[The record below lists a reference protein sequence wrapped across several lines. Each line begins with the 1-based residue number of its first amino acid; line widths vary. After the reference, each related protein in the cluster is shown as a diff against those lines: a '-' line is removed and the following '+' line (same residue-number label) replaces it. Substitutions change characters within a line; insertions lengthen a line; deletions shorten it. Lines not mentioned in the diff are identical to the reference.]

1 MDYEELAKQYG
12 GTVSST
18 TPSIDDLVK
27 QYGGKIEPSQTDM
40 AMSEQDKL
48 RQKYAGFT
56 TAPTRKETE
65 TTKVPFKD
73 LYEKPDN
80 FKTIYDYATSRFGKD
95 VMEKGESKKDFVNRF
110 ATHMRMEGNN
120 FISAYMEGQYMA
132 GASLE
137 DKAKAKAAS
146 DLWEKTASL
155 GEKGAQ
161 EGIRPYADYGKA
173 AISDPFTLITGGLGA
188 VAGKAIG
195 KTALKEGWKKGV
207 TSNVGK
213 IAAIPAVGATGS
225 GLQNAIGQKIDIEGS
240 KGELDQLQ
248 KTFAAL
254 PAEDQAKYK
263 ADFDKETAALQT
275 RIKSGISGKEVAK
288 AAAIG
293 GAGELLLAGLPKGAK
308 SALAVSAKSELG
320 DVLATRSKGQIAE
333 LDKYFATLSDADK
346 TKYQSLYDSIK
357 ADYTKR
363 GAVPPATVK
372 QTQAGRVEP
381 ELDAYLK
388 NMIES
393 KNQFDIFEGR
403 TLLNQG
409 GRADQLKEMQLREY
423 LNVNIPKFAQNI
435 WKLAPDLKPDDVTD
449 QAMNRAVR
457 ETLDRLDTIDSTI
470 LENAARGS
478 DFAIKDFLKAMED
491 TGLTSE
497 QLSKMYGSTVSDM
510 GRGLQALSVAK
521 RLENSMRQIDPE
533 AAKSIDRMYGR
544 DNALTSGLG
553 FLFSPFQ
560 RLDKELKGLMV
571 TQLSTTVRN
580 AFSTSAT
587 VTFGTAKEALE
598 SSLYRLGSTANEVLT
613 GKPITGTF
621 TGGLNGVWKDAV
633 RSTFYLGQG
642 ELSSEMTD
650 ILLKDAP
657 KLLAMVKRT
666 MGEASEGELSKPVR
680 LLNTLNVAQDS
691 FFRQAIFVSSVEKQ
705 LERAGLG
712 TNVYDVIAQGKQV
725 PVDVLKNAV
734 DESLRATFSKM
745 PTKGPLNIFVKG
757 AEQLAPLSSF
767 IVPFPRFMA
776 NAMEW
781 QYKYSP
787 FNLLNGSAE
796 IAKGTSLIAKGKEGG
811 EAYLAQGLENVS
823 KSTVGIAAIYAAYK
837 YRKENQDTSWYD
849 IKGPDGSLVDGRVLY
864 PAGPFLAIG
873 DYIVK
878 WEQGKTEQFKAKEM
892 FEALTG
898 MKVPTGTYSLLTDKA
913 AEYSSNAQTGE
924 GSAGTKVGTL
934 VGQLLGEYFGRAFVP
949 LQQASDFIGAIDS
962 NENLP
967 RDAYQIKPGE
977 EGFAT
982 SFKQQ
987 LQKRTPVLKQEL
999 PVFQS
1004 ATREETPPN
1013 EAGILKA
1020 ITGVAIKPF
1029 PNELEKEITRL
1040 KISSTKVFSTTGDK
1054 IVDAAAKKE
1063 MAPLIGKLFNA
1074 ISNTSYYQ
1082 ESSDDMK
1089 KIMLQ
1094 DTLSFASKTAKEIAT
1109 DKDMALAQQ
1118 EGRQSRIFENKY
1130 AALPAEVKRETAA
1143 MYKKYTGKNLEE
1155 SKDYMSALAI
1165 SNSIKKIP
1173 GFNKGGLASPRELPD
1188 EEMPKDEAEFQSW
1201 IRNTGWFDEFVKEHG
1216 EEPDLNT
1223 KDYDY
1228 RAAWK
1233 AGLEPER
1240 DPYDNNRFHWPS
1252 SLPSGEML
1260 KSEDHPTAWKEYFMR
1275 DTGVNPD
1282 SLGLKTKEDANI
1294 YLKNKEQEVP
1304 KFAPGGLVRTVTDLL
1319 SPPSSSFIKK
1329 GAGAAAEEGGESLL
1343 SKMQKTL
1350 EESKSVEKPTIEKPA
1365 VETSAP
1371 FAFSS
1376 LKQKPSNGMW
1386 IGTVKD
1392 KNGKTIEQLAFP
1404 SEQAAKDYE
1413 QFTNSFNE
1421 APDLPKKKGLM
1432 SPETEQQVQSFVDKA
1447 IAEGK
1452 KKQALAQRP
1461 DTSIMSD
1468 VSKKLKESPEVTPR
1482 EPRNSANWW
1491 ETTEPTN
1498 IAALEIA
1505 KKEANDAIKKDS
1517 YRTVDRK
1524 AGLSFIQE
1532 YRNGYFPSL
1541 REAFDQREKKTD
1553 TWKVDDVVLGVL
1565 QGEYRAK
1572 YKKELELTA
1581 ENAVEVGKM
1590 ADKLQNK
1597 LDGLREKYKDRPP
1610 MTLYH
1615 GSYSPR
1621 ESRATRGF
1629 NDPNDIQVE
1638 SSHSELGIGAPS
1650 FTKDLNLNM
1659 AQTRFGGQ
1667 TPENYLNV
1675 QIPYADYEFLRVN
1688 MSARQYGN
1696 RDLNTAARTIS
1707 GDPITV
1713 RPMSLPAT
1721 TWKEHEDAI
1730 VQAQKLKGLGA
1741 PSGER
1746 AAGAAIDYNPT
1757 EMKDVVKKFQKRDED
1772 LSNLQR
1778 RFGDYETVLLNP
1790 KSSKQVRIT
1799 ANRAYADLR
1808 KYLNTAMKYS
1818 DLVSPYGGMG
1828 QQYAYNVSVNLNRFY
1843 DMINKSTTMLDSIGS
1858 HERAENLRELGTI
1871 LNMSTD
1877 DKRKTD
1883 ALLSLTKKFNKGGL
1897 VSRP

>member
-27 QYGGKIEPSQTDM
+27 QYGGKIEPSQTDI
-40 AMSEQDKL
+40 AMSGQEKL

-56 TAPTRKETE
+56 TAPTITE
-65 TTKVPFKD
+65 SKQTKAPFKD

-80 FKTIYDYATSRFGKD
+80 FNTIYNYAVGRFGKD
-95 VMEKGESKKDFVNRF
+95 VMQKGESQEDFVKRF
-110 ATHMRMEGNN
+110 ATHMRMMGSNEINATQEVSYLN
-120 FISAYMEGQYMA
+120 SAKP
-132 GASLE
+132 E
-137 DKAKAKAAS
+137 DKAKAKAVY
-146 DLWEKTASL
+146 DLWEKTA
-155 GEKGAQ
+155 GFTEKGGQ
-161 EGIRPYADYGKA
+161 EGIGPYFDYFKGIVSSPTTVA
-173 AISDPFTLITGGLGA
+173 TAGTGAI
-188 VAGKAIG
+188 AGR
-195 KTALKEGWKKGV
+195 ALTKGV
-207 TSNVGK
+207 AEEGIKKAVVSNIGK
-213 IAAIPAVGATGS
+213 IAAVPAVGAAGAAT
-225 GLQNAIGQKIDIEGS
+225 QNVLGQKIDIEGS
-240 KGELDQLQ
+240 KGELDQLE
-248 KTFAAL
+248 KVFSSL
-254 PAEDQAKYK
+254 PAEDQARYK
-263 ADFDKETAALQT
+263 ADFDKETKAL
-275 RIKSGISGKEVAK
+275 REKIASGVSGKEVAK
-288 AAAIG
+288 AAVVG
-293 GAGELLLAGLPKGAK
+293 GTTELLFAGLPGAAKAGVAASTK
-308 SALAVSAKSELG
+308 SALG
-320 DVLATRSKGQIAE
+320 DVLSTRSKGQIAE

-346 TKYQSLYDSIK
+346 TKYQGLYDSIK

-372 QTQAGRVEP
+372 QTQAGKVEP
-381 ELDAYLK
+381 ELDSYIK

-457 ETLDRLDTIDSTI
+457 ETLDKLDTIDPVI
-470 LENAARGS
+470 LENAAQGS
-478 DFAIKDFLKAMED
+478 DFAIKDFLQAMED

-521 RLENSMRQIDPE
+521 RLENTMRQIDPE

-544 DNALTSGLG
+544 DNALTSGFG
-553 FLFSPFQ
+553 FLWDGAK

-571 TQLSTTVRN
+571 SQLSTTVRN
-580 AFSTSAT
+580 AFSTATT
-587 VTFGTAKEALE
+587 VTFGAAKEALE
-598 SSLYRLGSTANEVLT
+598 SSLYRVGTSAGEVLS
-613 GKPITGTF
+613 GKPITGSF
-621 TGGLNGVWKDAV
+621 TGGLKGVWGDAV
-633 RSTFYLGQG
+633 RTSFYLGQS

-666 MGEASEGELSKPVR
+666 TGEAAEGELSKPVR

-691 FFRQAIFVSSVEKQ
+691 FFRQAIFVSAVEKQ

-712 TNVYDVIAQGKQV
+712 TNIYDVIAQGKQV

-734 DESLRATFSKM
+734 DESLKATFSKM
-745 PTKGPLNIFVKG
+745 PTKGPMHHAVKFVEELG
-757 AEQLAPLSSF
+757 PIGSTV
-767 IVPFPRFMA
+767 IPFPRFMA

-781 QYKYSP
+781 TYKHSP
-787 FNLLNGSAE
+787 LNLVNGSVDV
-796 IAKGTSLIAKGKEGG
+796 AKGTTLLAKGAEGG
-811 EAYLAQGLENVS
+811 EAYLAKGLEDVS

-837 YRKENQDTSWYD
+837 YRKDNQDTNWYD
-849 IKGPDGSLVDGRVLY
+849 VKNPDGSLVDARVFF

-873 DYIVK
+873 DYLAK
-878 WEQGKTEQFKAKEM
+878 MESGKTDQFKSKELI
-892 FEALTG
+892 EALTG
-898 MKVPTGTYSLLTDKA
+898 FKQPAGTYALLGDKF
-913 AEYSSNAQTGE
+913 AEASSNAQTGE
-924 GSAGTKVGTL
+924 GAAGSKVATFFGEW
-934 VGQLLGEYFGRAFVP
+934 LGEYLGRGLVP
-949 LQQASDFIGAIDS
+949 LQQVSDIIGAIDRD
-962 NENLP
+962 ENVP
-967 RDAYQIKPGE
+967 RDAYQVKPGE
-977 EGFAT
+977 EGIMT
-982 SFKQQ
+982 SAKQQ
-987 LQKRTPVLKQEL
+987 LQKRTPILKQEL
-999 PVFQS
+999 PVFQT
-1004 ATREETPPN
+1004 ATREEAPPN
-1013 EAGILKA
+1013 DAGILKTA
-1020 ITGVAIKPF
+1020 TGVAIKPF

-1040 KISSTKVFSTTGDK
+1040 KIPTTKVFSTTGDK
-1054 IVDAAAKKE
+1054 IIDAAAKKE
-1063 MAPLIGKLFNA
+1063 MAPLVGKLFNA
-1074 ISNTSYYQ
+1074 ISTTSYYQ

-1094 DTLSFASKTAKEIAT
+1094 NTLSFASKTAKEIAT
-1109 DKDMALAQQ
+1109 NKDMAIAQQ
-1118 EGRQSRIFENKY
+1118 EGRQSKIFENKY
-1130 AALPAEVKRETAA
+1130 AALPAEVKRETAI

-1173 GFNKGGLASPRELPD
+1173 GF
-1188 EEMPKDEAEFQSW
+1188 
-1201 IRNTGWFDEFVKEHG
+1201 
-1216 EEPDLNT
+1216 
-1223 KDYDY
+1223 
-1228 RAAWK
+1228 
-1233 AGLEPER
+1233 
-1240 DPYDNNRFHWPS
+1240 
-1252 SLPSGEML
+1252 
-1260 KSEDHPTAWKEYFMR
+1260 
-1275 DTGVNPD
+1275 
-1282 SLGLKTKEDANI
+1282 
-1294 YLKNKEQEVP
+1294 
-1304 KFAPGGLVRTVTDLL
+1304 APGGLVRNLTDML
-1319 SPPSSSFIKK
+1319 SPPSTSFIKK
-1329 GAGAAAEEGGESLL
+1329 GAGAVAEEGGESLL
-1343 SKMQKTL
+1343 SKMQKSL
-1350 EESKSVEKPTIEKPA
+1350 EESKAVEKPTIEKPA
-1365 VETSAP
+1365 VETSAPSAP

-1421 APDLPKKKGLM
+1421 APDLPKKKQTKGLM

-1452 KKQALAQRP
+1452 KKQALAERP
-1461 DTSIMSD
+1461 DTSIMAD
-1468 VSKKLKESPEVTPR
+1468 VSKELKKPTPVTPR
-1482 EPRNSANWW
+1482 EPSINTNWW
-1491 ETTEPTN
+1491 ETSEPAD
-1498 IAALEIA
+1498 IASLEIA
-1505 KKEANDAIKKDS
+1505 KKEANDAAKGNP
-1517 YRTVDRK
+1517 YRTVERK
-1524 AGLSFIQE
+1524 AGLSFVQE

-1590 ADKLQNK
+1590 ADKLQKK

-1629 NDPNDIQVE
+1629 NDPNDVSVD

-1659 AQTRFGGQ
+1659 VQTRFGGQ
-1667 TPENYLNV
+1667 KAENYLNV
-1675 QIPYADYEFLRVN
+1675 KIPYADYEFLRVN
-1688 MSARQYGN
+1688 MSAKQYGN
-1696 RDLNTAARTIS
+1696 RDLETAVRTIS

-1730 VQAQKLKGLGA
+1730 VQAHKLKGLGA
-1741 PSGER
+1741 PSEER
-1746 AAGAAIDYNPT
+1746 AAGAAMNYDPV
-1757 EMKDVVKKFQKRDED
+1757 EMTYVVNKFKKRDED
-1772 LSNLQR
+1772 LNNLTR
-1778 RFGDYETVLLNP
+1778 RFGDYETMLLNP
-1790 KSSKQVRIT
+1790 KSSKQVRLT
-1799 ANRAYADLR
+1799 ANKVYTDLR
-1808 KYLNTAMKYS
+1808 KYLNTAMNYS

-1828 QQYAYNVSVNLNRFY
+1828 QQYAYETGVQLQRFN
-1843 DMINKSTTMLDSIGS
+1843 DMITKSSKMLSSLGS
-1858 HERAENLRELGTI
+1858 QERAENLKELYNIVNMPTDEKRRTDML
-1871 LNMSTD
+1871 LN
-1877 DKRKTD
+1877 
-1883 ALLSLTKKFNKGGL
+1883 LTKKFNKGGL
-1897 VSRP
+1897 VSKP

>member
-1 MDYEELAKQYG
+1 MDDYESLIPQKPA
-12 GTVSST
+12 V
-18 TPSIDDLVK
+18 DDYAALIPK
-27 QYGGKIEPSQTDM
+27 AGKNEYEALIPTG
-40 AMSEQDKL
+40 MSEQDKL

-56 TAPTRKETE
+56 TAPTITE
-65 TTKVPFKD
+65 SKQTKSPFKN
-73 LYEKPDN
+73 LYEKPDDFN
-80 FKTIYDYATSRFGKD
+80 TVYNYAVGRFGKD
-95 VMEKGESKKDFVNRF
+95 VMQKGESKEDFVKRF
-110 ATHMRMEGNN
+110 ATHMRMMGSNEINATQEVSYLN
-120 FISAYMEGQYMA
+120 SAKP
-132 GASLE
+132 E
-137 DKAKAKAAS
+137 DKAKAKAAY
-146 DLWEKTASL
+146 DLWEKTASFT
-155 GEKGAQ
+155 EKGGQ
-161 EGIRPYADYGKA
+161 EGIGPYFDYFKGIVSSPTTVA
-173 AISDPFTLITGGLGA
+173 TAGTGAI
-188 VAGKAIG
+188 AGR
-195 KTALKEGWKKGV
+195 ALTKGV
-207 TSNVGK
+207 AEEGIKKALVSNIGK
-213 IAAIPAVGATGS
+213 IAAVPAVGAAGAAT
-225 GLQNAIGQKIDIEGS
+225 QNVLGQKIDIEGS
-240 KGELDQLQ
+240 KGELFELE

-254 PAEDQAKYK
+254 PAEDQARFK
-263 ADFDKETAALQT
+263 ADFDKETKALKDK
-275 RIKSGISGKEVAK
+275 IASGVSGKKVAK
-288 AAAIG
+288 AAVVG
-293 GAGELLLAGLPKGAK
+293 GTAELLFAGLPGAAKAGLAASTK
-308 SALAVSAKSELG
+308 SALG
-320 DVLATRSKGQIAE
+320 DVLSTRSKGQIAE

-346 TKYQSLYDSIK
+346 TKYQGLYDSIK

-372 QTQAGRVEP
+372 QTQAGKVEP
-381 ELDAYLK
+381 ELDKYIK
-388 NMIES
+388 DMVES
-393 KNQFDIFEGR
+393 ENQFDIFEGR
-403 TLLNQG
+403 TLLNKG
-409 GRADQLKEMQLREY
+409 GRADQLKEIQLREY

-457 ETLDRLDTIDSTI
+457 ETLDRLDTINPTI
-470 LENAARGS
+470 LENAAQGS

-521 RLENSMRQIDPE
+521 RLENTMRKIDPE

-544 DNALTSGLG
+544 NNALTSGFG
-553 FLFSPFQ
+553 FLWDGAK

-571 TQLSTTVRN
+571 SQLSTTVRN
-580 AFSTSAT
+580 AFSTATT
-587 VTFGTAKEALE
+587 VTFGVAKEAME
-598 SSLYRLGSTANEVLT
+598 SSLYRIGTSAGEALS

-621 TGGLNGVWKDAV
+621 TGGLKGVWGDAV
-633 RSTFYLGQG
+633 RTSFYLGQS

-657 KLLAMVKRT
+657 KLLSMIKRT
-666 MGEASEGELSKPVR
+666 TGEASEGELSKPVR
-680 LLNTLNVAQDS
+680 LLNTLNVAQDA

-712 TNVYDVIAQGKQV
+712 TNIYDVIAQGKQV
-725 PVDVLKNAV
+725 PVDVLRNAV

-745 PTKGPLNIFVKG
+745 PTKGPMHHAVKFVEELG
-757 AEQLAPLSSF
+757 PIGSTV
-767 IVPFPRFMA
+767 IPFPRFMA

-781 QYKYSP
+781 TYKHSP
-787 FNLLNGSAE
+787 LNLVNGSVDV
-796 IAKGTSLIAKGKEGG
+796 AKGTTLLAKGAEGG
-811 EAYLAQGLENVS
+811 EAYLAKGLENVS

-837 YRKENQDTSWYD
+837 YRKDNQDTNWYD
-849 IKGPDGSLVDGRVLY
+849 VKNPDGSLVDARVFF

-873 DYIVK
+873 DYLAK
-878 WEQGKTEQFKAKEM
+878 MESGKTDQFKSKELI
-892 FEALTG
+892 EALTG
-898 MKVPTGTYSLLTDKA
+898 FKQPAGTYALLGDKF
-913 AEYSSNAQTGE
+913 AEASSNAQTGE
-924 GSAGTKVGTL
+924 GVAGNKVATFFGEW
-934 VGQLLGEYFGRAFVP
+934 LGEYLGRGLVP
-949 LQQASDFIGAIDS
+949 LQQVSDIIGAIDRD
-962 NENLP
+962 ENVP

-982 SFKQQ
+982 SAKQQ
-987 LQKRTPVLKQEL
+987 LQKRTPILKQEL
-999 PVFQS
+999 PVFQT
-1004 ATREETPPN
+1004 ATREEQPPN
-1013 EAGILKA
+1013 DAGLLKTA
-1020 ITGVAIKPF
+1020 TGVAIKPF

-1040 KISSTKVFSTTGDK
+1040 KIPSTKVFSTTGDK

-1063 MAPLIGKLFNA
+1063 MAPLVGKLFNA
-1074 ISNTSYYQ
+1074 ISSTSFYQ
-1082 ESSDDMK
+1082 EGSDDMK

-1094 DTLSFASKTAKEIAT
+1094 NTLSFASKTAKEIAT
-1109 DKDMALAQQ
+1109 TRDMALAQQ

-1130 AALPAEVKRETAA
+1130 AALPVEVKRETAA
-1143 MYKKYTGKNLEE
+1143 MYKKYTGKDLEE

-1173 GFNKGGLASPRELPD
+1173 GFNKGGLASPREIAD
-1188 EEMPKDEAEFQSW
+1188 DKMPNDEAAFQNW
-1201 IRNTGWFDEFVKEHG
+1201 IRNTGWFDEFVKEYG
-1216 EEPDLNT
+1216 EEPDLDT

-1233 AGLEPER
+1233 AGVQPER

-1260 KSEDHPTAWKEYFMR
+1260 KSEDHPTAWKEKFMR
-1275 DTGVNPD
+1275 ETDINPD
-1282 SLGLKTKEDANI
+1282 ALGLKTQEDADI

-1329 GAGAAAEEGGESLL
+1329 GAGAVAEEGGESLL

-1350 EESKSVEKPTIEKPA
+1350 EESKAVEKPIVEKPA
-1365 VETSAP
+1365 AETSAP

-1376 LKQKPSNGMW
+1376 LKQKPSSGVW
-1386 IGTVKD
+1386 VGTVKD

-1421 APDLPKKKGLM
+1421 APDLPKKKETKGLM
-1432 SPETEQQVQSFVDKA
+1432 SPETEQQIQSFVDKA

-1461 DTSIMSD
+1461 DTSIMSE

-1491 ETTEPTN
+1491 ETAEPTN

-1505 KKEANDAIKKDS
+1505 KKEANDALKGDS

-1541 REAFDQREKKTD
+1541 REAFNQREKKTD

-1572 YKKELELTA
+1572 YKKELEITA
-1581 ENAVEVGKM
+1581 DNAVEVGKM

-1621 ESRATRGF
+1621 QSRATFGF
-1629 NDPNDIQVE
+1629 NDPNDIQME

-1667 TPENYLNV
+1667 APENYLNV

-1696 RDLNTAARTIS
+1696 RDLNTAARTIT

-1741 PSGER
+1741 PSEQR
-1746 AAGAAIDYNPT
+1746 AAGAAMNYNPT

-1772 LSNLQR
+1772 LNNLTR
-1778 RFGDYETVLLNP
+1778 WFSKYEDILLNP

-1828 QQYAYNVSVNLNRFY
+1828 QQYAYNVSVNLGRFD
-1843 DMINKSTTMLDSIGS
+1843 DMINKSITMLNSLGS
-1858 HERAENLRELGTI
+1858 HERAENLKDLVGI
-1871 LNMSTD
+1871 LNMSMD

-1897 VSRP
+1897 VSKP

>member
-12 GTVSST
+12 GTVSSST
-18 TPSIDDLVK
+18 SSIDDLVK

-56 TAPTRKETE
+56 TAPTITE
-65 TTKVPFKD
+65 SKQTKSPFKD

-80 FKTIYDYATSRFGKD
+80 FNTVYNYAVGRFGKD
-95 VMEKGESKKDFVNRF
+95 VMQKGESQEDFVKRF
-110 ATHMRMEGNN
+110 ATHMRMMGSNEINATQEVSYLNN
-120 FISAYMEGQYMA
+120 AKP
-132 GASLE
+132 E
-137 DKAKAKAAS
+137 DKVKAKAAY
-146 DLWEKTASL
+146 DLWEKTA
-155 GEKGAQ
+155 GFTEKGGQ
-161 EGIRPYADYGKA
+161 EGIGPYFDYFKGIVSSPTTVA
-173 AISDPFTLITGGLGA
+173 TAGTGAI
-188 VAGKAIG
+188 AGR
-195 KTALKEGWKKGV
+195 ALTKGV
-207 TSNVGK
+207 AEEGIKKALVSNIGK
-213 IAAIPAVGATGS
+213 IAAVPAVGAAGAAT
-225 GLQNAIGQKIDIEGS
+225 QNVLGQKIDIEGS

-248 KTFAAL
+248 KTFASL
-254 PAEDQAKYK
+254 PAEDQARFK
-263 ADFDKETAALQT
+263 ADFDKETAALQAK
-275 RIKSGISGKEVAK
+275 IQSGVSGKEVAK
-288 AAAIG
+288 AAVVG
-293 GAGELLLAGLPKGAK
+293 GTTELLFAGLPGAAKAGAAARGTK
-308 SALAVSAKSELG
+308 SALG

-346 TKYQSLYDSIK
+346 TKYQGLYDSIK
-357 ADYTKR
+357 ADYEKR
-363 GAVPPATVK
+363 ATVPTPPVK
-372 QTQAGRVEP
+372 PQKASDP
-381 ELDAYLK
+381 ELDKYII
-388 NMIES
+388 NMIEAE
-393 KNQFDIFEGR
+393 NQFDIFDGR
-403 TLLNQG
+403 TLLNKG
-409 GRADQLKEMQLREY
+409 SRADQLKEMQLREY

-435 WKLAPDLKPDDVTD
+435 WKLAPEFKPDDVTD
-449 QAMNRAVR
+449 QAINRAVR
-457 ETLDRLDTIDSTI
+457 DTLDKLDTIDPTI
-470 LENAARGS
+470 LENAAKGS
-478 DFAIKDFLKAMED
+478 DFVVKDFLRAMEE

-497 QLSKMYGSTVSDM
+497 QISKMYGSSVSDM
-510 GRGLQALSVAK
+510 GRGLQALSVVK
-521 RLENSMRQIDPE
+521 RLENSMKQIDPE

-544 DNALTSGLG
+544 NNVLTSGFG
-553 FLFSPFQ
+553 FLWDGAK

-571 TQLSTTVRN
+571 SQLSTTVRN
-580 AFSTSAT
+580 AFSTATT
-587 VTFGTAKEALE
+587 VTFGAAKEALE
-598 SSLYRLGSTANEVLT
+598 SSLYRVGTTAGEVLS
-613 GKPITGTF
+613 GQPITGSF
-621 TGGLNGVWKDAV
+621 TGGLNGVWNDAV
-633 RSTFYLGQG
+633 RTSFYLGRG
-642 ELSSEMTD
+642 DLSSEMTD
-650 ILLKDAP
+650 VLLKDAP
-657 KLLAMVKRT
+657 KLLSMIKRT
-666 MGEASEGELSKPVR
+666 TGEASEGELSKPVR
-680 LLNTLNVAQDS
+680 LLNTLNVAQDA

-712 TNVYDVIAQGKQV
+712 TNIYDVIAQGKQV

-734 DESLRATFSKM
+734 DESLKATFSKM
-745 PTKGPLNIFVKG
+745 PTKGPMHHAVKFVEELG
-757 AEQLAPLSSF
+757 PIGSTV
-767 IVPFPRFMA
+767 IPFPRFMA

-781 QYKYSP
+781 TYKHSP
-787 FNLLNGSAE
+787 LNLVNGSVDV
-796 IAKGTSLIAKGKEGG
+796 AKGTTLLAKGERGG

-837 YRKENQDTSWYD
+837 YRKDNQDTNWYD
-849 IKGPDGSLVDGRVLY
+849 VKNPDGSLVDARVFF

-873 DYIVK
+873 DYLAK
-878 WEQGKTEQFKAKEM
+878 MESGKTDQFKSKELI
-892 FEALTG
+892 EALTG
-898 MKVPTGTYSLLTDKA
+898 FKQPAGTYALLGDKF
-913 AEYSSNAQTGE
+913 AEASSNAQTGE
-924 GSAGTKVGTL
+924 GASSNKVATFFGEW
-934 VGQLLGEYFGRAFVP
+934 LGEYLGRGLVP
-949 LQQASDFIGAIDS
+949 LQQVSDIIGAIDRD
-962 NENLP
+962 ENVP
-967 RDAYQIKPGE
+967 RDAYQVKPGE
-977 EGFAT
+977 EGVLT
-982 SFKQQ
+982 SAKQQ
-987 LQKRTPVLKQEL
+987 LQKRTPILKQEL
-999 PVFQS
+999 PVFQT
-1004 ATREETPPN
+1004 ATREEQSPN
-1013 EAGILKA
+1013 DAGLLKTA
-1020 ITGVAIKPF
+1020 TGVAIKQF

-1040 KISSTKVFSTTGDK
+1040 KIPTTKVFSTTGDK
-1054 IVDAAAKKE
+1054 VVDAVAKKE
-1063 MAPLIGKLFNA
+1063 MAPLAGKLFNT
-1074 ISNTSYYQ
+1074 ISNTSFYQ
-1082 ESSDDMK
+1082 EGSDDMK

-1094 DTLSFASKTAKEIAT
+1094 NTLSFASKTAKEIAT
-1109 DKDMALAQQ
+1109 NRDMATAQQ

-1130 AALPAEVKRETAA
+1130 SALPVEVKRETAA
-1143 MYKKYTGKNLEE
+1143 MYKKYTGKDLEE

-1173 GFNKGGLASPRELPD
+1173 GF
-1188 EEMPKDEAEFQSW
+1188 
-1201 IRNTGWFDEFVKEHG
+1201 
-1216 EEPDLNT
+1216 
-1223 KDYDY
+1223 
-1228 RAAWK
+1228 
-1233 AGLEPER
+1233 
-1240 DPYDNNRFHWPS
+1240 
-1252 SLPSGEML
+1252 
-1260 KSEDHPTAWKEYFMR
+1260 
-1275 DTGVNPD
+1275 
-1282 SLGLKTKEDANI
+1282 
-1294 YLKNKEQEVP
+1294 
-1304 KFAPGGLVRTVTDLL
+1304 APGGLVRNLTDML

-1329 GAGAAAEEGGESLL
+1329 GAGAVAEEGGESLL

-1350 EESKSVEKPTIEKPA
+1350 EESKAVEKPTI
-1365 VETSAP
+1365 ETSAP

-1413 QFTNSFNE
+1413 QFSNSFNE
-1421 APDLPKKKGLM
+1421 TTTLPKKKETKGLM
-1432 SPETEQQVQSFVDKA
+1432 SPETEQQIQSFVDKA

-1461 DTSIMSD
+1461 DTSIMSE
-1468 VSKKLKESPEVTPR
+1468 VSKKLKESPAVTPR

-1505 KKEANDAIKKDS
+1505 KKEANDALKGDS

-1532 YRNGYFPSL
+1532 YREGYFPSL
-1541 REAFDQREKKTD
+1541 REAFNQREKKTD

-1572 YKKELELTA
+1572 YKKELEITS

-1621 ESRATRGF
+1621 QSRATFGF
-1629 NDPNDIQVE
+1629 NDPNNIQVE

-1696 RDLNTAARTIS
+1696 RDLNTAARTIT

-1713 RPMSLPAT
+1713 RHMSLPAT

-1741 PSGER
+1741 PSEQR
-1746 AAGAAIDYNPT
+1746 AAGAAMNYNPT

-1772 LSNLQR
+1772 LNNLTR

-1871 LNMSTD
+1871 LNMSMD

-1897 VSRP
+1897 VSKP

>member
-1 MDYEELAKQYG
+1 MDDYESLIPQKPA
-12 GTVSST
+12 V
-18 TPSIDDLVK
+18 DDYAALIPK
-27 QYGGKIEPSQTDM
+27 AGKNEYEALIPTG
-40 AMSEQDKL
+40 MSEQDKL

-65 TTKVPFKD
+65 TTKIPFKD

-173 AISDPFTLITGGLGA
+173 AISDPFTLITGGLGT

-213 IAAIPAVGATGS
+213 IAAIPAVGAAGS

-240 KGELDQLQ
+240 KGELNQLQ

-263 ADFDKETAALQT
+263 ADFDKEVAALQT
-275 RIKSGISGKEVAK
+275 RIESGISGKKVAE

-293 GAGELLLAGLPKGAK
+293 GAGELLLAGLPGAAK
-308 SALAVSAKSELG
+308 SALSASTKSALG
-320 DVLATRSKGQIAE
+320 DVLSTRSKDQIAE
-333 LDKYFATLSDADK
+333 LDKYFATLSDPDK
-346 TKYQSLYDSIK
+346 KKYESLYNNIK

-363 GAVPPATVK
+363 GAVPSATVK

-381 ELDAYLK
+381 ELDKYIK
-388 NMIES
+388 DMVES
-393 KNQFDIFEGR
+393 ENQFDIFEGR
-403 TLLNQG
+403 TLLNKG

-470 LENAARGS
+470 LENAAQGS

-497 QLSKMYGSTVSDM
+497 QLSKMYGSSVSDM

-544 DNALTSGLG
+544 DNALTNSLG

-571 TQLSTTVRN
+571 SQLSTTVRN
-580 AFSTSAT
+580 AFSTAAT

-598 SSLYRLGSTANEVLT
+598 SSLYRLGSSANEVLT

-621 TGGLNGVWKDAV
+621 TGGLNGVWNDAV
-633 RSTFYLGQG
+633 RSSFYLGQG

-666 MGEASEGELSKPVR
+666 MGEASEGELSKSVR

-745 PTKGPLNIFVKG
+745 PTKGPLNTFVKG
-757 AEQLAPLSSF
+757 VEQLGPIAS
-767 IVPFPRFMA
+767 IVIPFPRFMA

-781 QYKYSP
+781 QYKHSP
-787 FNLLNGSAE
+787 FNLLNGSVE
-796 IAKGTSLIAKGKEGG
+796 IAKGTSLIARGKEGG

-849 IKGPDGSLVDGRVLY
+849 IKGSDGSLVDGRVFF

-873 DYIVK
+873 DYMVK
-878 WEQGKTEQFKAKEM
+878 WEQGKTDQFKSKELL
-892 FEALTG
+892 EALTG
-898 MKVPTGTYSLLTDKA
+898 MKVPTGTYALLSDKF
-913 AEYSSNAQTGE
+913 AEASSNAQTGE
-924 GSAGTKVGTL
+924 QSASTKVATVMGEL
-934 VGQLLGEYFGRAFVP
+934 VGEYLGRGLVPFQQL
-949 LQQASDFIGAIDS
+949 SDFIGAIDR

-967 RDAYQIKPGE
+967 RDAYQVKPGE

-1013 EAGILKA
+1013 EAGVLKA
-1020 ITGVAIKPF
+1020 ITGIAIKPF

-1040 KISSTKVFSTTGDK
+1040 KISSTKVFSSTGDK

-1063 MAPLIGKLFNA
+1063 MAPLAGKLFDS
-1074 ISNTSYYQ
+1074 IKSTSYYQ
-1082 ESSDDMK
+1082 KSSDDMQ

-1094 DTLSFASKTAKEIAT
+1094 NTLSFASNTAKEIAT
-1109 DKDMALAQQ
+1109 NKDMALAQQ

-1130 AALPAEVKRETAA
+1130 AGLPAEVKRETAS
-1143 MYKKYTGKNLEE
+1143 MYKKYTGKNLEDT
-1155 SKDYMSALAI
+1155 KDYMSALAI

-1173 GFNKGGLASPRELPD
+1173 G
-1188 EEMPKDEAEFQSW
+1188 
-1201 IRNTGWFDEFVKEHG
+1201 
-1216 EEPDLNT
+1216 
-1223 KDYDY
+1223 
-1228 RAAWK
+1228 
-1233 AGLEPER
+1233 
-1240 DPYDNNRFHWPS
+1240 
-1252 SLPSGEML
+1252 
-1260 KSEDHPTAWKEYFMR
+1260 
-1275 DTGVNPD
+1275 
-1282 SLGLKTKEDANI
+1282 
-1294 YLKNKEQEVP
+1294 
-1304 KFAPGGLVRTVTDLL
+1304 FAPGGLVRTVTDLL

-1329 GAGAAAEEGGESLL
+1329 GAGAVAEEGGESLL

-1350 EESKSVEKPTIEKPA
+1350 EESKAVEKPIVEKPA
-1365 VETSAP
+1365 AETSAP

-1376 LKQKPSNGMW
+1376 LKQKPSSGVW
-1386 IGTVKD
+1386 VGTVKD

-1421 APDLPKKKGLM
+1421 APDLPKKKETKGLM
-1432 SPETEQQVQSFVDKA
+1432 SPETEQQIQSFVDKA

-1461 DTSIMSD
+1461 DTSIMSE

-1491 ETTEPTN
+1491 ETAEPTN

-1505 KKEANDAIKKDS
+1505 KKEANDALKGDS

-1541 REAFDQREKKTD
+1541 REAFDQREKKAD

-1572 YKKELELTA
+1572 YKKELEITA
-1581 ENAVEVGKM
+1581 DNAVEVGKM

-1597 LDGLREKYKDRPP
+1597 LDGLREKYKGRPP

-1621 ESRATRGF
+1621 QSRATFGF

-1696 RDLNTAARTIS
+1696 RDLNTAARTIT

-1741 PSGER
+1741 PSEQR
-1746 AAGAAIDYNPT
+1746 AAGAAMNYNPT

-1772 LSNLQR
+1772 LNNLTR

-1799 ANRAYADLR
+1799 ANKAYADLR

-1871 LNMSTD
+1871 LSMSMD

>member
-1 MDYEELAKQYG
+1 MDDYESLIPQKPA
-12 GTVSST
+12 V
-18 TPSIDDLVK
+18 DDYAALIPK
-27 QYGGKIEPSQTDM
+27 AGKNEYEALIPVG
-40 AMSEQDKL
+40 MSEQEKL

-56 TAPTRKETE
+56 TAPTITE
-65 TTKVPFKD
+65 SKQTKSPFKD

-80 FKTIYDYATSRFGKD
+80 FNAIYNYAVGRFGKD
-95 VMEKGESKKDFVNRF
+95 VMQKGESQEDFVKRF
-110 ATHMRMEGNN
+110 ATHMRMLGNE
-120 FISAYMEGQYMA
+120 ISATQEISYLNSAKPE
-132 GASLE
+132 E
-137 DKAKAKAAS
+137 KAKAQAAY
-146 DLWEKTASL
+146 DLWKKTA
-155 GEKGAQ
+155 GFTEKGGQ
-161 EGIRPYADYGKA
+161 EGIGPYFDFFKSI
-173 AISDPFTLITGGLGA
+173 ISSPTTLATAGTGSI
-188 VAGKAIG
+188 AGR
-195 KTALKEGWKKGV
+195 ALTKGV
-207 TSNVGK
+207 AEEGIKKAVVSNIGK
-213 IAAIPAVGATGS
+213 IAAVPAVGAAGS
-225 GLQNAIGQKIDIEGS
+225 ATQNVLEQKIDIEGS

-248 KTFAAL
+248 KTFASL
-254 PAEDQAKYK
+254 PAEDQARFK
-263 ADFDKETAALQT
+263 ADFDKETAALQAK
-275 RIKSGISGKEVAK
+275 IQSGVSGKEVAK
-288 AAAIG
+288 AAVVG
-293 GAGELLLAGLPKGAK
+293 GTTELLFAGLPGAAKAGIAARGTK
-308 SALAVSAKSELG
+308 SALG

-346 TKYQSLYDSIK
+346 TKYQGLYDSIK
-357 ADYTKR
+357 ADYEKR
-363 GAVPPATVK
+363 ATVPTPPVK
-372 QTQAGRVEP
+372 PQKASDP
-381 ELDAYLK
+381 ELDKYII
-388 NMIES
+388 NMIEAE
-393 KNQFDIFEGR
+393 NQFDIFDGR
-403 TLLNQG
+403 TLLNKG
-409 GRADQLKEMQLREY
+409 SRADQLKEMQLREY

-435 WKLAPDLKPDDVTD
+435 WKLAPEFKPDDVTD
-449 QAMNRAVR
+449 QAINRAVR
-457 ETLDRLDTIDSTI
+457 DTLDKLDTIDPTI
-470 LENAARGS
+470 LENAAKGS
-478 DFAIKDFLKAMED
+478 DFVVKDFLRAMEE

-497 QLSKMYGSTVSDM
+497 QISKMYGSSVSDM
-510 GRGLQALSVAK
+510 GRGLQALSVVK
-521 RLENSMRQIDPE
+521 RLENSMKQIDPE

-544 DNALTSGLG
+544 NNVLTSGFG
-553 FLFSPFQ
+553 FLWDGAK

-571 TQLSTTVRN
+571 SQLSTTVRN
-580 AFSTSAT
+580 AFSTATT
-587 VTFGTAKEALE
+587 VTFGAAKEALE
-598 SSLYRLGSTANEVLT
+598 SSLYRVGTTAGEVLS
-613 GKPITGTF
+613 GQPITGSF
-621 TGGLNGVWKDAV
+621 TGGLNGVWNDAV
-633 RSTFYLGQG
+633 RTSFYLGRG
-642 ELSSEMTD
+642 DLSSEMTD
-650 ILLKDAP
+650 VLLKDAP
-657 KLLAMVKRT
+657 KLLSMIKRT
-666 MGEASEGELSKPVR
+666 TGEAAEGELSKPVR
-680 LLNTLNVAQDS
+680 LLNTLNVAQDA

-712 TNVYDVIAQGKQV
+712 TNIYDVIAQGKQV

-734 DESLRATFSKM
+734 DESLKATFSKM
-745 PTKGPLNIFVKG
+745 PTKGPMHHAVKFVEELG
-757 AEQLAPLSSF
+757 PIGSTV
-767 IVPFPRFMA
+767 IPFPRFMA

-781 QYKYSP
+781 TYKHSP
-787 FNLLNGSAE
+787 LNLVNGSVDV
-796 IAKGTSLIAKGKEGG
+796 AKGTTLLAKGERGG

-837 YRKENQDTSWYD
+837 YRKDNQDTNWYD
-849 IKGPDGSLVDGRVLY
+849 VKNPDGSLVDARVFF

-873 DYIVK
+873 DYLAK
-878 WEQGKTEQFKAKEM
+878 MESGKTDQFKSKELI
-892 FEALTG
+892 EALTG
-898 MKVPTGTYSLLTDKA
+898 FKQPAGTYALLGDKF
-913 AEYSSNAQTGE
+913 AEASSNAQTGE
-924 GSAGTKVGTL
+924 GAAGSKVATFFGEW
-934 VGQLLGEYFGRAFVP
+934 LGEYLGRGLVP
-949 LQQASDFIGAIDS
+949 LQQVSDIIGAIDRD
-962 NENLP
+962 ENVP
-967 RDAYQIKPGE
+967 RDAYQVKPGE
-977 EGFAT
+977 EGVMT
-982 SFKQQ
+982 SAKQQ
-987 LQKRTPVLKQEL
+987 LQKRTPIFKQEL
-999 PVFQS
+999 PVFQI
-1004 ATREETPPN
+1004 ATREEQSPN
-1013 EAGILKA
+1013 DAGLLKTA
-1020 ITGVAIKPF
+1020 TGVAIKPF

-1040 KISSTKVFSTTGDK
+1040 KIPSTKVFSTTGDK

-1074 ISNTSYYQ
+1074 ISNTSFYQ
-1082 ESSDDMK
+1082 EGSDDMK

-1094 DTLSFASKTAKEIAT
+1094 NTLSFASKTAKEIAT
-1109 DKDMALAQQ
+1109 NRDMATAQQ

-1173 GFNKGGLASPRELPD
+1173 GFARGGLASPKKLPD
-1188 EEMPKDEAEFQSW
+1188 DEAAFQKW
-1201 IRNTGWFDEFVKEHG
+1201 IRNTGWFKEFKTQYK

-1233 AGLEPER
+1233 AGVKPER
-1240 DPYDNNRFHWPS
+1240 DPYDKNRFHWPS
-1252 SLPSGEML
+1252 SLPTGEML

-1304 KFAPGGLVRTVTDLL
+1304 KFAPGGLVRNLTDML

-1329 GAGAAAEEGGESLL
+1329 GVGAAAEEGGESLL

-1350 EESKSVEKPTIEKPA
+1350 EESKTVEKPTI
-1365 VETSAP
+1365 ETSAP

-1421 APDLPKKKGLM
+1421 TTTLPKKKGLM

-1461 DTSIMSD
+1461 DTSIMSE
-1468 VSKKLKESPEVTPR
+1468 VSKKIKESPPVTPR
-1482 EPRNSANWW
+1482 EPSINTNWW
-1491 ETTEPTN
+1491 ETAEPTDV
-1498 IAALEIA
+1498 AALEIA
-1505 KKEANDAIKKDS
+1505 KKEANDALKGDS

-1532 YRNGYFPSL
+1532 YREGYFPSL
-1541 REAFDQREKKTD
+1541 REAFNQREKKTD

-1572 YKKELELTA
+1572 YKKELELTP

-1621 ESRATRGF
+1621 QSRATFGF
-1629 NDPNDIQVE
+1629 NDPNNIQVE

-1688 MSARQYGN
+1688 MSAKQYGN
-1696 RDLNTAARTIS
+1696 RDLNTAARTIT

-1741 PSGER
+1741 PSEQR
-1746 AAGAAIDYNPT
+1746 EAGAAMNYNPT

-1772 LSNLQR
+1772 LNNLTR
-1778 RFGDYETVLLNP
+1778 RFSKYEDMLLNP
-1790 KSSKQVRIT
+1790 KSSKQVRIF
-1799 ANRAYADLR
+1799 ANMAYSDLR

-1871 LNMSTD
+1871 LSMSMD

>member
-1 MDYEELAKQYG
+1 MDEYESLIPQKPA
-12 GTVSST
+12 V
-18 TPSIDDLVK
+18 DDYAALIPK
-27 QYGGKIEPSQTDM
+27 AGKNEYEALIPVG
-40 AMSEQDKL
+40 MSEQEKL

-56 TAPTRKETE
+56 TAPTITE
-65 TTKVPFKD
+65 SKQEKAPFKN

-80 FKTIYDYATSRFGKD
+80 FNTIYNYAVGRFGKD
-95 VMEKGESKKDFVNRF
+95 VMQKGESQEDFVKRF
-110 ATHMRMEGNN
+110 ATHMRMMGSNEINATQEVSYLN
-120 FISAYMEGQYMA
+120 SAKP
-132 GASLE
+132 E
-137 DKAKAKAAS
+137 DKAKAKAAY
-146 DLWEKTASL
+146 DLWEKTASFT
-155 GEKGAQ
+155 EKGGQ
-161 EGIRPYADYGKA
+161 EGIGPYWDYFKG
-173 AISDPFTLITGGLGA
+173 IVSSPTT
-188 VAGKAIG
+188 VA
-195 KTALKEGWKKGV
+195 TAGMGSFAGRALTKGV
-207 TSNVGK
+207 AEEGIKKAVVSNIGK
-213 IAAIPAVGATGS
+213 IAAVPAVGAAGAAT
-225 GLQNAIGQKIDIEGS
+225 QNVLGQKIDIEGS

-248 KTFAAL
+248 KTFASL
-254 PAEDQAKYK
+254 PAEDQARYK
-263 ADFDKETAALQT
+263 ADFDKETAALQAK
-275 RIKSGISGKEVAK
+275 IQSGVSGKEVAK

-293 GAGELLLAGLPKGAK
+293 GAGELLFAGLPGAAKAGIGASTK
-308 SALAVSAKSELG
+308 SALG

-346 TKYQSLYDSIK
+346 TKYQGLYDSIK

-409 GRADQLKEMQLREY
+409 GRQDQLKEMQLREY

-457 ETLDRLDTIDSTI
+457 ETLDRLDTIDPVI
-470 LENAARGS
+470 LENAAKGS

-521 RLENSMRQIDPE
+521 RLENTMRQIDPE

-544 DNALTSGLG
+544 DNALTSGFG
-553 FLFSPFQ
+553 FLWDGAK

-571 TQLSTTVRN
+571 SQLSTTVRN
-580 AFSTSAT
+580 AFSTTTT
-587 VTFGTAKEALE
+587 VTFGAAKEALE
-598 SSLYRLGSTANEVLT
+598 SSLYRIGTSAGEALS
-613 GKPITGTF
+613 GKPVTGTF
-621 TGGLNGVWKDAV
+621 TGGLKGVWNDAV
-633 RSTFYLGQG
+633 RTSFYLGQG

-666 MGEASEGELSKPVR
+666 TGEAAEGELSKPVR

-691 FFRQAIFVSSVEKQ
+691 FFRQAIFVSAVEKQ

-712 TNVYDVIAQGKQV
+712 TNIYDVIAQGKQV

-734 DESLRATFSKM
+734 DESLKATFSKM
-745 PTKGPLNIFVKG
+745 PTKGPMYHAVKFVEELG
-757 AEQLAPLSSF
+757 PVGSTV
-767 IVPFPRFMA
+767 IPFPRFMA

-781 QYKYSP
+781 TYKHSP
-787 FNLLNGSAE
+787 LNLVNGSVDV
-796 IAKGTSLIAKGKEGG
+796 AKGTTLLAKGKEGG
-811 EAYLAQGLENVS
+811 EAYLAKGLEDVS
-823 KSTVGIAAIYAAYK
+823 KSTVGVAAIYAAYK
-837 YRKENQDTSWYD
+837 YRKENQDTNWYD
-849 IKGPDGSLVDGRVLY
+849 VKNPDGSLVDARVFF

-873 DYIVK
+873 DYLAK
-878 WEQGKTEQFKAKEM
+878 MESGKTDQFKSKELI
-892 FEALTG
+892 EALTG
-898 MKVPTGTYSLLTDKA
+898 FKQPAGTYALLGDKFTEA
-913 AEYSSNAQTGE
+913 SSNAQTGE
-924 GSAGTKVGTL
+924 GAAGTKVATFFGEW
-934 VGQLLGEYFGRAFVP
+934 LGEYLGRGLVP
-949 LQQASDFIGAIDS
+949 LQQVSDIIGAIDRD
-962 NENLP
+962 ENVP
-967 RDAYQIKPGE
+967 RDAYQVKPGE
-977 EGFAT
+977 EGVVT
-982 SFKQQ
+982 SAKQQ
-987 LQKRTPVLKQEL
+987 LQKRTPILKQEL
-999 PVFQS
+999 PIFQT
-1004 ATREETPPN
+1004 ATREEAPPN
-1013 EAGILKA
+1013 DAGLLKTA
-1020 ITGVAIKPF
+1020 TGVAIKPF

-1040 KISSTKVFSTTGDK
+1040 KIPTTKVFSTTGDK

-1063 MAPLIGKLFNA
+1063 MAPIVGKLFDS
-1074 ISNTSYYQ
+1074 ISSTSYYQ

-1094 DTLSFASKTAKEIAT
+1094 NTLSFASKTAKEIAT
-1109 DKDMALAQQ
+1109 NKDMALAQQ

-1173 GFNKGGLASPRELPD
+1173 GF
-1188 EEMPKDEAEFQSW
+1188 
-1201 IRNTGWFDEFVKEHG
+1201 
-1216 EEPDLNT
+1216 
-1223 KDYDY
+1223 
-1228 RAAWK
+1228 
-1233 AGLEPER
+1233 
-1240 DPYDNNRFHWPS
+1240 
-1252 SLPSGEML
+1252 
-1260 KSEDHPTAWKEYFMR
+1260 
-1275 DTGVNPD
+1275 
-1282 SLGLKTKEDANI
+1282 
-1294 YLKNKEQEVP
+1294 
-1304 KFAPGGLVRTVTDLL
+1304 APGGLVRSLSDML

-1329 GAGAAAEEGGESLL
+1329 GVGAVAEEGGESLL

-1350 EESKSVEKPTIEKPA
+1350 EESKAIEKPA

-1376 LKQKPSNGMW
+1376 LKQKPSSGVW
-1386 IGTVKD
+1386 VGTVKD

-1421 APDLPKKKGLM
+1421 APTLPKKKGLM

-1452 KKQALAQRP
+1452 KKQALAEKP
-1461 DTSIMSD
+1461 DTSIMSE
-1468 VSKKLKESPEVTPR
+1468 VSKKIKESPPVTPR
-1482 EPRNSANWW
+1482 EPRINTNWW
-1491 ETTEPTN
+1491 ETAEPTDV
-1498 IAALEIA
+1498 AALEIA
-1505 KKEANDAIKKDS
+1505 KKEANDITGTNP
-1517 YRTVDRK
+1517 YRTVERK
-1524 AGLSFIQE
+1524 AALSFVQE

-1541 REAFDQREKKTD
+1541 REAFNQRAAKED
-1553 TWKVDDVVLGVL
+1553 RWKIDDVVLGVL
-1565 QGEYRAK
+1565 QGEYRVK
-1572 YKKELELTA
+1572 HKKELELTA

-1590 ADKLQNK
+1590 ADALQNK
-1597 LDGLREKYKDRPP
+1597 LDSLREKYKDRPP

-1621 ESRATRGF
+1621 ESRATKGF
-1629 NDPNDIQVE
+1629 NDPNDVSVD
-1638 SSHSELGIGAPS
+1638 SSHSELNIGAPS

-1667 TPENYLNV
+1667 KPENYLNV
-1675 QIPYADYEFLRVN
+1675 KIPYADYEFLRVN
-1688 MSARQYGN
+1688 MSAKRYGG
-1696 RDLNTAARTIS
+1696 RDLETAIRTVS

-1730 VQAQKLKGLGA
+1730 VQAHKLKGLGA
-1741 PSGER
+1741 PSEER
-1746 AAGAAIDYNPT
+1746 AAGAAMNYNPT
-1757 EMKDVVKKFQKRDED
+1757 EMKDFVKKSQKREED

-1778 RFGDYETVLLNP
+1778 RFGDYENILLNP

-1808 KYLNTAMKYS
+1808 KYLNTAMNYS

-1828 QQYAYNVSVNLNRFY
+1828 QQYAYNVSVNLGRFD
-1843 DMINKSTTMLDSIGS
+1843 DMINKTIKMMDSLGS
-1858 HERAENLRELGTI
+1858 HERAENLKDLVGI
-1871 LNMSTD
+1871 INMAMD

-1883 ALLSLTKKFNKGGL
+1883 ALLKLTKKFNKGGL
-1897 VSRP
+1897 VSKP